1 MKLSS
6 ILGALAP
13 ASPELEAI
21 TDVLRQVQGRVD
33 NLCAVIKENG
43 PAIAPLV
50 EAFHLIAAT
59 ITSGIETISALD
71 KLSFTSSLLLGG
83 PVSELRDQAQ
93 LLSDSLLEV
102 KPQIDAQG
110 DTDIV
115 GKQAAGA
122 KEAAQSLIEIIVEKV
137 SSKAQSQARQE
148 AQSIV
153 EILSHLEASFS
164 SDQLAAKVGDTG
176 SKGETAPE

>member
-6 ILGALAP
+6 ILGALVP
-13 ASPELEAI
+13 ASPELDAI

-33 NLCAVIKENG
+33 NLCTVIKENG

-50 EAFHLIAAT
+50 EAFHLIAST

-83 PVSELRDQAQ
+83 PVSELKDQAQ

-110 DTDIV
+110 DTGIV

-122 KEAAQSLIEIIVEKV
+122 KEAAQSLIEIVVEKV

-148 AQSIV
+148 AQGIV

-164 SDQLAAKVGDTG
+164 SEQLAAKVGDTG
-176 SKGETAPE
+176 KGETAPE

>member
-1 MKLSS
+1 MKFGS

-13 ASPELEAI
+13 ASPELDAI

-43 PAIAPLV
+43 PAIATLV
-50 EAFHLIAAT
+50 EAFHLIAST

-71 KLSFTSSLLLGG
+71 KLSFTSSLLLSG
-83 PVSELRDQAQ
+83 PVSELKDQTQ
-93 LLSDSLLEV
+93 LLSDSLLEM

-110 DTDIV
+110 DTGIV

-122 KEAAQSLIEIIVEKV
+122 KEAAQSLIEVIVDKV
-137 SSKAQSQARQE
+137 SSKAQSRARQE
-148 AQSIV
+148 AQGIV
-153 EILSHLEASFS
+153 EILGHLEDSFS
-164 SDQLAAKVGDTG
+164 SDQLAAKLGDTG
-176 SKGETAPE
+176 RGETAPE

>member
-1 MKLSS
+1 MKFSS

-13 ASPELEAI
+13 ASPELDAI

-33 NLCAVIKENG
+33 NLCAVIKETG

-50 EAFHLIAAT
+50 EAFHLIAST
-59 ITSGIETISALD
+59 ITSGIETISALN

-83 PVSELRDQAQ
+83 PVLELKDQAQ

-110 DTDIV
+110 DTGII
-115 GKQAAGA
+115 GKQTAGA
-122 KEAAQSLIEIIVEKV
+122 KEAAQSLIEVIVEKV
-137 SSKAQSQARQE
+137 SSKAQGQARQE
-148 AQSIV
+148 AQGIV
-153 EILSHLEASFS
+153 EILGHLENSFS
-164 SDQLAAKVGDTG
+164 SDQLAAKLDDTG
-176 SKGETAPE
+176 RDETAPE